1 MKRENIYLLGC
12 LYAINQLVE
21 RGSVEYAIIIDGEW
35 KTIPW
40 KEIYNWIEKKYKAER
55 ENKE

>member
-40 KEIYNWIEKKYKAER
+40 QEIYNWIEKKYKAES
-55 ENKE
+55 EE